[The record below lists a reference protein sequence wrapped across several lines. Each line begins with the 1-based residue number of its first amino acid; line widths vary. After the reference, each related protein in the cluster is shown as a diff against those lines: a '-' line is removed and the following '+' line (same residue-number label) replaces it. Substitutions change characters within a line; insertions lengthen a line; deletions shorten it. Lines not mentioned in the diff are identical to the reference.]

1 MKSFKIASLLIA
13 VILLLPCI
21 ASLSSCDSSYDI
33 VLNVYNWGE
42 YISDGSYDSLDVNK
56 AFEQWYFEK
65 TGVRVKVNY
74 DTYDSNESLR
84 AKLESGS
91 ASYDVIIPSDYMI
104 DYFIEHD
111 MLLELNFDNI
121 PNFEKNI
128 PEQFRNL
135 FYDPENKYTVPYTY
149 GMVGIVYDT
158 NIVKDVEPDGV
169 TWDLMW
175 DNDYAKQILQF
186 DNSRDAFGTAMY
198 KLGIS
203 VNSTNQSDWSRAYEE
218 LAKQKPLLK
227 RYVMDQVFNMMESG
241 DAAIAAYYAGDCI
254 TMMENSAENVSLQFG
269 YPRDN
274 EGKICTNLFM
284 DAMCIPTCAK
294 NKEVAEAYINF
305 MLSTDVEIGGETCDV
320 ARANAEY
327 IYYATPNSAV
337 YENPE
342 YQEALGKGDEECD
355 YYEMLYP
362 EGFDFAASYEKFAYA
377 NLDPEL
383 LAYISDL
390 WLDLK
395 LLD

>member
-1 MKSFKIASLLIA
+1 MRKSSVLSLLIA
-13 VILLLPCI
+13 LIMILPCI
-21 ASLSSCDSSYDI
+21 ASLSGCNSNYDV

-42 YISDGSYDSLDVNK
+42 YISDGSFESLDVNT
-56 AFEQWYFEK
+56 AFEDWYYQEY
-65 TGVRVKVNY
+65 GVRVKVNY

-84 AKLESGS
+84 AKLEAGS

-104 DYFIEHD
+104 DYFIAHD

-135 FYDPENKYTVPYTY
+135 FYDPENKFTVPYTY

-158 NIVKDVEPDGV
+158 NIVDEADIGS
-169 TWDLMW
+169 WDLMW
-175 DNDYAKQILQF
+175 NPDYAKQILQF

-198 KLGIS
+198 KLGLS
-203 VNSTNQSDWSRAYEE
+203 VNSKNTADWDQAFAE
-218 LAKQKPLLK
+218 LSKQKPVLK

-254 TMMENSAENVSLQFG
+254 TMMENSSSNVSLDFF

-274 EGKICTNLFM
+274 EGNISTNLFM

-294 NKEVAEAYINF
+294 NKDIAEAYINF
-305 MLSTDVEIGGETCDV
+305 MLSTDLVINGEPCDV

-327 IYYATPNSAV
+327 IYYATPNAAV

-342 YQEALGKGDEECD
+342 YQESLGMGDEECD
-355 YYEMLYP
+355 YYAMLYP
-362 EGFDFAASYEKFAYA
+362 EGFDFAASYEQFAYA

-395 LLD
+395 LQ

>member
-1 MKSFKIASLLIA
+1 MRKSSVLSLLIA
-13 VILLLPCI
+13 LIMILPCI
-21 ASLSSCDSSYDI
+21 ASLSGCDSNYDV

-42 YISDGSYDSLDVNK
+42 YISDGSFESLDVNT
-56 AFEQWYFEK
+56 AFEDWYYQEY
-65 TGVRVKVNY
+65 GVRVKVNY

-84 AKLESGS
+84 AKLEAGS

-104 DYFIEHD
+104 DYFIAHD

-135 FYDPENKYTVPYTY
+135 FYDPENKFTVPYTY

-158 NIVKDVEPDGV
+158 NIVDEADIGS
-169 TWDLMW
+169 WDLMW
-175 DNDYAKQILQF
+175 NPDYAKQVLQF

-198 KLGIS
+198 KLGLS
-203 VNSTNQSDWSRAYEE
+203 VNSKNTADWDQAFAE
-218 LAKQKPLLK
+218 LSKQKPVLK

-254 TMMENSAENVSLQFG
+254 TMMENSSSNVSLDFF

-274 EGKICTNLFM
+274 EGNISTNLFM

-294 NKEVAEAYINF
+294 NKDIAEAYINF
-305 MLSTDVEIGGETCDV
+305 MLSTDLVINGEPCDV

-327 IYYATPNSAV
+327 IYYATPNAAV

-342 YQEALGKGDEECD
+342 YQESLGMGDEECD
-355 YYEMLYP
+355 YYAMLYP
-362 EGFDFAASYEKFAYA
+362 EGFDFAASYEQFAYA

-395 LLD
+395 LQ

>member
-1 MKSFKIASLLIA
+1 MRKSSVLSLLIA
-13 VILLLPCI
+13 LIMILPCI
-21 ASLSSCDSSYDI
+21 ASLSGCNSNYDV

-42 YISDGSYDSLDVNK
+42 YISDGSFESLDVNT
-56 AFEQWYFEK
+56 AFEDWYYQEY
-65 TGVRVKVNY
+65 GVRVKVNY

-84 AKLESGS
+84 AKLEAGS

-104 DYFIEHD
+104 DYFIAHD

-135 FYDPENKYTVPYTY
+135 FYDPENKFTVPYTY

-158 NIVKDVEPDGV
+158 NIVDEADIGS
-169 TWDLMW
+169 WDLMW
-175 DNDYAKQILQF
+175 NPDYAKQILQF

-198 KLGIS
+198 KLGLS
-203 VNSTNQSDWSRAYEE
+203 VNSKNTADWDQAFAE
-218 LAKQKPLLK
+218 LSKQKPVLK

-254 TMMENSAENVSLQFG
+254 TMMENSSSNVSLDFF
-269 YPRDN
+269 YPRDD
-274 EGKICTNLFM
+274 EGNISTNLFM

-294 NKEVAEAYINF
+294 NKDIAEAYINF
-305 MLSTDVEIGGETCDV
+305 MLSTDLVINGEPCDV

-327 IYYATPNSAV
+327 IYYATPNAAV

-342 YQEALGKGDEECD
+342 YQESLGMGDEECD
-355 YYEMLYP
+355 YYAMLYP
-362 EGFDFAASYEKFAYA
+362 EGFDFAASYEQFAYA

-395 LLD
+395 LQ

>member
-1 MKSFKIASLLIA
+1 MKRRSIFSMILAVLI
-13 VILLLPCI
+13 LLPCLGT
-21 ASLSSCDSSYDI
+21 LSACDSGYDV

-56 AFEQWYFEK
+56 AFEAWYYQEY
-65 TGVRVKVNY
+65 GVRVKVNY

-84 AKLESGS
+84 AKLEAGS

-111 MLLELNFDNI
+111 MLLELNYDNI

-149 GMVGIVYDT
+149 GMVGIVYDS
-158 NIVKDVEPDGV
+158 NIVAEEDTGSWELMWGGPDGK
-169 TWDLMW
+169 
-175 DNDYAKQILQF
+175 YAKQILQF

-198 KLGIS
+198 KLGLS
-203 VNSTNQSDWSRAYEE
+203 VNSTDKADWLAAYNA
-218 LAKQKPLLK
+218 LAEQKAVLK

-254 TMMENSAENVSLQFG
+254 TMMENASSNVSLDFF
-269 YPRDN
+269 YPRN
-274 EGKICTNLFM
+274 EEGEICTNLFM
-284 DAMCIPTCAK
+284 DSMCIPTCAK
-294 NKEVAEAYINF
+294 NKELAEAYINF
-305 MLSTDVEIGGETCDV
+305 MLATDVVIDGEVCDI

-342 YQEALGKGDEECD
+342 YQESLGMGDAECD
-355 YYEMLYP
+355 YYAMLYP
-362 EGFDFAASYEKFAYA
+362 EGFDFAASYEKYAYA
-377 NLDPEL
+377 NLDKDL

-395 LLD
+395 LQ

>member
-1 MKSFKIASLLIA
+1 MRKSSVLSLLIA
-13 VILLLPCI
+13 LIMILPCI
-21 ASLSSCDSSYDI
+21 ASLSGCNSNYDV

-42 YISDGSYDSLDVNK
+42 YISDGSFESLDVNT
-56 AFEQWYFEK
+56 AFEDWYYQEY
-65 TGVRVKVNY
+65 GVRVKVNY

-84 AKLESGS
+84 AKLEAGS

-104 DYFIEHD
+104 DYFIAHD

-135 FYDPENKYTVPYTY
+135 FYDPENKFTVPYTY

-158 NIVKDVEPDGV
+158 NIVDEADIGS
-169 TWDLMW
+169 WDLMW
-175 DNDYAKQILQF
+175 NPDYAKQILQF

-198 KLGIS
+198 KLGLS
-203 VNSTNQSDWSRAYEE
+203 VNSKNTADWDQAFAE
-218 LAKQKPLLK
+218 LSKQKPVLK

-254 TMMENSAENVSLQFG
+254 TMMENSSSNVSLDFF

-274 EGKICTNLFM
+274 EGNISTNLFM

-294 NKEVAEAYINF
+294 NKDIAEAYINF
-305 MLSTDVEIGGETCDV
+305 MLSTDLVINGEPCDV

-327 IYYATPNSAV
+327 IYYATPNAAV

-342 YQEALGKGDEECD
+342 YQESLGMGDEECD
-355 YYEMLYP
+355 YYAMLYP
-362 EGFDFAASYEKFAYA
+362 EGFDFAASYEQFAYA
-377 NLDPEL
+377 NLNPEL

-395 LLD
+395 LQ